1 MEILVTDF
9 TLILLIFIRIF
20 SAFAATPIYSH
31 SSIPTQVKI
40 FIAFIIAFIIFSITS
55 PTNIAIEFNAWWLF
69 AMAIKEIVVGLI
81 IGFTLNLIFY
91 GFSFAG
97 TFIGFD
103 MGLAMA
109 QVMNPIEKTNGNVI
123 GQVIYFMAL
132 MIFFI
137 LNGHHYIIR
146 ALAYS
151 FQVIP
156 IGEFKA
162 SEALFTL
169 MIKYSASVF
178 IIAVKIAAPILVSF
192 FLIHVAEGV
201 LARMIPQMQVF
212 FVTQPL
218 KIGIGFI
225 LLGSILPVYFYVI
238 KNLLG
243 EFENKLYTLVKAM
256 G

>member
-9 TLILLIFIRIF
+9 TLIVLIFVRIM

-31 SSIPTQVKI
+31 TSIPTQVKI
-40 FIAFIIAFIIFSITS
+40 FISFIIAFIIFSITS
-55 PTNIAIEFNAWWLF
+55 PANIAVEFNAWWLF
-69 AMAIKEIVVGLI
+69 GMAIKEVVVGLI
-81 IGFTLNLIFY
+81 IGFSINLIFY
-91 GFSFAG
+91 GFNFAG

-109 QVMNPIEKTNGNVI
+109 QVMNPIEKTNGNVV

-137 LNGHHYIIR
+137 IDGHHYIIR
-146 ALAYS
+146 ALSYS

-156 IGEFKA
+156 IGEFQG
-162 SEALFTL
+162 SEAFFEL
-169 MIKYSASVF
+169 MVKYSASVF
-178 IIAVKIAAPILVSF
+178 IIAVKIASPILVSF

-201 LARMIPQMQVF
+201 LAKMIPQMQVF

-218 KIGIGFI
+218 KIGVGFV
-225 LLGSILPVYFYVI
+225 LLGSILPIYFYTI
-238 KNLLG
+238 KNLLV
-243 EFENKLYTLVKAM
+243 EFEDKLYILVKAM

>member
-97 TFIGFD
+97 TFVGFD

>member
-1 MEILVTDF
+1 MNILVTDF
-9 TLILLIFIRIF
+9 TLILLIFIRIM
-20 SAFAATPIYSH
+20 SAFSATPIYSH
-31 SSIPTQVKI
+31 TSIPTQVKI
-40 FIAFIIAFIIFSITS
+40 FISFIIAFIIFSITK
-55 PTNIAIEFNAWWLF
+55 PANVAIEFNAWWMF

-81 IGFTLNLIFY
+81 IGFSINLIFY
-91 GFSFAG
+91 GFNFAG

-109 QVMNPIEKTNGNVI
+109 QVMNPIEETNGNVV

-137 LNGHHYIIR
+137 IDGHHYIIR
-146 ALAYS
+146 ALSYS
-151 FQVIP
+151 FQIIP
-156 IGEFKA
+156 LGEFHA
-162 SEALFTL
+162 NEALFGL
-169 MIKYSASVF
+169 MVKYSAEVF
-178 IIAVKIAAPILVSF
+178 IIAVKIASPILVSF

-218 KIGIGFI
+218 KIGIGFV

>member
-9 TLILLIFIRIF
+9 TLIILIFVRIM

-31 SSIPTQVKI
+31 TSIPTQVKI
-40 FIAFIIAFIIFSITS
+40 FISFIIAFIIFSLAS
-55 PTNIAIEFNAWWLF
+55 PANIAVEFNAWWLF
-69 AMAIKEIVVGLI
+69 SMAIKEVVVGLI
-81 IGFTLNLIFY
+81 LGFTVNLIFY
-91 GFSFAG
+91 GFNFAG

-109 QVMNPIEKTNGNVI
+109 QVMKKIEKTNGNVV
-123 GQVIYFMAL
+123 GQVIYFLAL

-137 LNGHHYIIR
+137 IDGHQFIIR

-151 FQVIP
+151 FQVVP

-162 SEALFTL
+162 SEALFSL

-178 IIAVKIAAPILVSF
+178 IIAVKIASPILVSF
-192 FLIHVAEGV
+192 FLIHVAEGI

-218 KIGIGFI
+218 KIGIGFV
-225 LLGSILPVYFYVI
+225 LLGSILPVYVYVI

-243 EFENKLYTLVKAM
+243 EFENKLYFLVKTM

>member
-1 MEILVTDF
+1 MNILVTDF
-9 TLILLIFIRIF
+9 TLILLIFIRIM
-20 SAFAATPIYSH
+20 SAFAATPVYSN
-31 SSIPTQVKI
+31 SSIPTQVRV
-40 FIAFIIAFIIFSITS
+40 FISFIIAFIIFSITS
-55 PTNIAIEFNAWWLF
+55 PANIAVEFNAWWLF
-69 AMAIKEIVVGLI
+69 AMAIKEVVVGLI
-81 IGFTLNLIFY
+81 IGFSINLIFY
-91 GFSFAG
+91 GFNFAG
-97 TFIGFD
+97 TFVGFD

-109 QVMNPIEKTNGNVI
+109 QVMNPIEETNGNVV

-137 LNGHHYIIR
+137 IDGHHYIIR
-146 ALAYS
+146 ALSYS

-156 IGEFKA
+156 LGEFKA
-162 SEALFTL
+162 SEALFDL

-178 IIAVKIAAPILVSF
+178 IIAVKIASPILVSF

-218 KIGIGFI
+218 KIGIGFV

-238 KNLLG
+238 KNLLS
-243 EFENKLYTLVKAM
+243 EFEYKLYTLVKAM